1 MSHTKKESL
10 HYQRVG
16 TSHWPVSSIISCRN
30 MGTVVL
36 KSERAKSD
44 ALNKNCGSFDALT
57 RLSEEAEK
65 ELVLW
70 IENGG
75 LRKCSLEKSEPQLR

>member
-1 MSHTKKESL
+1 
-10 HYQRVG
+10 
-16 TSHWPVSSIISCRN
+16 